1 MGQQLCRGWAP
12 GSYYELGPRF
22 IEVRFVRRAPGQPR
36 GGKRAAGWD
45 VAVDGEKVSF
55 IFSTAIEAVRCTK
68 DAGTGGKA
76 EAWKDMQKDLQRDLE
91 KDPILDLQKDLQK
104 DLRLTLVQV
113 LTSSP
118 PSLHHTRCRHH
129 LPPHARWH
137 HHVIT
142 LMWPTHAGAGRRGP
156 ASGLRHRL
164 YTSTVS

>member
-1 MGQQLCRGWAP
+1 M
-12 GSYYELGPRF
+12 
-22 IEVRFVRRAPGQPR
+22 
-36 GGKRAAGWD
+36 
-45 VAVDGEKVSF
+45 DGEKVSF

-118 PSLHHTRCRHH
+118 PSLPPSYTMPSSPPSPCTMASSRHHPHVAHARRCRT
-129 LPPHARWH
+129 PR
-137 HHVIT
+137 
-142 LMWPTHAGAGRRGP
+142 
-156 ASGLRHRL
+156 ASQRASPSLVYL
-164 YTSTVS
+164 YSVLNFST